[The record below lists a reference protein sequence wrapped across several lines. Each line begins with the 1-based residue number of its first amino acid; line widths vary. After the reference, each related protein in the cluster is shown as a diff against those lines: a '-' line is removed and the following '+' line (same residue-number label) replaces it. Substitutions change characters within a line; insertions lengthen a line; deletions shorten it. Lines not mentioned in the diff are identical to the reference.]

1 MLLSI
6 VMMIKNEE
14 RYLDN
19 TLKSLDHLMKSIKSE
34 LIILDTGST
43 DNSIKIAKKY
53 TEKVYSSKWNDNFA
67 KMRNIS
73 IGYAKGDWMLIL
85 DADEELVNC
94 EKLINFFKSGLHKKY
109 NSASIELKNLMSE
122 DGVCYNKASIVR
134 LFKKDKN
141 FRYEGAIHEQPIYI
155 KPLFNDIAY
164 FNHYGYMYEDE
175 AIKQKKLN
183 RNEKILLSELKQN
196 PNNPYIYYQ
205 LAMNYSAFGDKK
217 EALDYMEKCYEM
229 YNKLGNIYTYV
240 ISGLAKL
247 YIEIKE
253 YEKCEKICKDYIK
266 GDDKNI
272 DISCYIAI
280 SQNNLKRYNESLENY
295 SRYLYLLE
303 NYDISTQANDLYSI
317 CDTISFRENA
327 KIDMINIYYNLGM
340 YEKVIIESNNM
351 KIEQLKQI
359 YYILIMSLYKLE
371 REDELFD
378 IYEKIS
384 GSGSEK
390 NLFINNLENMIIDIK
405 QSDREKIYKVLAK
418 INDNYGIL
426 NNVRLG
432 LRLDVKEY
440 NQIIIKEKEVYYSDL
455 IYFAFKKGID
465 FINIL
470 EGISVSYIQK
480 YFNYIVNYRRDC
492 ILDMYTYLTNVHNT
506 LDLNKISIYRCLCKS
521 LILNGKLKAEKYKKL
536 FLMYRA
542 YGYDYLMQL
551 YNESLT
557 DYDLINLLTDEDDIF
572 IIKLNSVEKLK
583 RTNQLEYIKNMKELL
598 FTNKRYNTIIS
609 MLVEEFKSEFNQ
621 NQELENLKIQ
631 YKEIIKDDI
640 NKGNVI
646 GAQEKINEYESM
658 FKAEATLLNFKA
670 IIKILNSEFKSAD
683 KLLKEAYIIDRN
695 NFDIIFNISFVK
707 ETLGEISES
716 VKYLNYIIKYCDD
729 ESIISEAKDKLS
741 EFI

>member
-1 MLLSI
+1 
-6 VMMIKNEE
+6 
-14 RYLDN
+14 
-19 TLKSLDHLMKSIKSE
+19 
-34 LIILDTGST
+34 
-43 DNSIKIAKKY
+43 
-53 TEKVYSSKWNDNFA
+53 
-67 KMRNIS
+67 
-73 IGYAKGDWMLIL
+73 
-85 DADEELVNC
+85 
-94 EKLINFFKSGLHKKY
+94 
-109 NSASIELKNLMSE
+109 
-122 DGVCYNKASIVR
+122 
-134 LFKKDKN
+134 
-141 FRYEGAIHEQPIYI
+141 
-155 KPLFNDIAY
+155 
-164 FNHYGYMYEDE
+164 
-175 AIKQKKLN
+175 
-183 RNEKILLSELKQN
+183 
-196 PNNPYIYYQ
+196 
-205 LAMNYSAFGDKK
+205 
-217 EALDYMEKCYEM
+217 
-229 YNKLGNIYTYV
+229 
-240 ISGLAKL
+240 
-247 YIEIKE
+247 
-253 YEKCEKICKDYIK
+253 
-266 GDDKNI
+266 
-272 DISCYIAI
+272 
-280 SQNNLKRYNESLENY
+280 
-295 SRYLYLLE
+295 
-303 NYDISTQANDLYSI
+303 
-317 CDTISFRENA
+317 
-327 KIDMINIYYNLGM
+327 
-340 YEKVIIESNNM
+340 
-351 KIEQLKQI
+351 
-359 YYILIMSLYKLE
+359 
-371 REDELFD
+371 
-378 IYEKIS
+378 
-384 GSGSEK
+384 
-390 NLFINNLENMIIDIK
+390 MIIDIK

-455 IYFAFKKGID
+455 IYFAFKQGID

-470 EGISVSYIQK
+470 EGISISCIQK
-480 YFNYIVNYRRDC
+480 YFNYIVNHRRNC
-492 ILDMYTYLTNVHNT
+492 ILDMYIYLTNVHNT

-542 YGYDYLMQL
+542 YGYNYLMQL

-557 DYDLINLLTDEDDIF
+557 DYDLINLLTDDDDIF

-583 RTNQLEYIKNMKELL
+583 RTNQLEYIKNMKELV

-609 MLVEEFKSEFNQ
+609 MLVEEFKSELNQ

-631 YKEIIKDDI
+631 YKKIIKDDI

-707 ETLGEISES
+707 EALGEISES